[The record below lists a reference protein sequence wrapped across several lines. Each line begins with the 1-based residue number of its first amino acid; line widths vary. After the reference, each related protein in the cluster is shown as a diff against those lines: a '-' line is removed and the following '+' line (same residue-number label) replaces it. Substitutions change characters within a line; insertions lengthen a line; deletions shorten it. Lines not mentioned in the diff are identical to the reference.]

1 MVKTELK
8 DSQIM
13 CKCLWFYINPFISFP
28 LQTVVWGSAW
38 KDRHLDSRESS
49 HQQDSQRYGQH
60 NNREM
65 FTVHFFSSQPCSFL
79 LPLSVAASAHVA
91 KQHSEKSYEH
101 SHSSVGDRSKTY
113 SSGAAWTW
121 VYKVQRSIYF
131 RAGTLQRTKS
141 QLLPSVSFFQV
152 LLLSS
157 F

>member
-91 KQHSEKSYEH
+91 KQHSEKNISLGKH
-101 SHSSVGDRSKTY
+101 IAANSRSEECSQPPLCPLSQSTSCTRKNHGKT
-113 SSGAAWTW
+113 AHAWASRLW
-121 VYKVQRSIYF
+121 
-131 RAGTLQRTKS
+131 
-141 QLLPSVSFFQV
+141 
-152 LLLSS
+152 
-157 F
+157 